1 MPLTE
6 PNVSKLVNY
15 IPRESI
21 SFSREITTSALHWG
35 VVKKL
40 DGMHKVLSIKP
51 SRFESYN
58 YCFEKINPDKAVR
71 ETK

>member
-6 PNVSKLVNY
+6 LNVSKLVNY
-15 IPRESI
+15 MPCESI

-40 DGMHKVLSIKP
+40 DGMHKVLSTKP
-51 SRFESYN
+51 SGFESYN